1 MKVVITAGPTRE
13 FLDPVRFLSNPST
26 GRMGFAC
33 ASEGVDR
40 GHDVVLI
47 SGPVSLP
54 TPDGLRRVDV
64 VSASDMWEAVRLAFG
79 ECDVLIMCAAVAD
92 WTVDVPAETKLK
104 KGTME
109 SLTVSLIRTRD
120 ILASVSAENESAT
133 LVGFAAETDHVIEAA
148 THKLKSKGLDLIVAN
163 DVTVPGAGF
172 GGETNVATL
181 LPASGGAIDCGLLTK
196 RALAARIFDW
206 VEATRRSD

>member
-1 MKVVITAGPTRE
+1 MAAKAPSANIDRVRVLEASCCARFVAHHARRFMKVIVTAGPTRE

-64 VSASDMWEAVRLAFG
+64 VSASDMWDAVRLAFG
-79 ECDVLIMCAAVAD
+79 DCDVLIMCAAVAD
-92 WTVDVPAETKLK
+92 WTVDVPAERKLK
-104 KGTME
+104 KCSIE
-109 SLTVSLIRTRD
+109 
-120 ILASVSAENESAT
+120 
-133 LVGFAAETDHVIEAA
+133 HV
-148 THKLKSKGLDLIVAN
+148 
-163 DVTVPGAGF
+163 
-172 GGETNVATL
+172 
-181 LPASGGAIDCGLLTK
+181 
-196 RALAARIFDW
+196 
-206 VEATRRSD
+206 